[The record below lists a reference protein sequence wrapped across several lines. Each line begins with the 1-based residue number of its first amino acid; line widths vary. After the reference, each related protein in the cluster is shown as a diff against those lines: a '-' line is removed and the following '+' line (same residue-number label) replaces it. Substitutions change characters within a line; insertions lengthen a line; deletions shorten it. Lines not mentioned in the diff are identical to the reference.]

1 MFVVMQWDSAVTNYK
16 SSQRDRIIDTLA
28 ELIFEDGLV
37 GLSMAKLARSSGLS
51 RQTLYNYFPDIET
64 ALISYVNTK
73 SIYLDTQIRE
83 LLSIIDDP
91 TEKLDAVV
99 GGLVMTLPNQAPF
112 SVLELSVG
120 QQLINDIGFPVK
132 MISSFLFEV
141 LLEGVQKGVFRE
153 EVLEENFSIALV
165 RMLFSFQPIVVDGR
179 VDAMVFAGMT
189 VDLVRRTVIA

>member
-1 MFVVMQWDSAVTNYK
+1 
-16 SSQRDRIIDTLA
+16 
-28 ELIFEDGLV
+28 
-37 GLSMAKLARSSGLS
+37 
-51 RQTLYNYFPDIET
+51 
-64 ALISYVNTK
+64 
-73 SIYLDTQIRE
+73 
-83 LLSIIDDP
+83 
-91 TEKLDAVV
+91 
-99 GGLVMTLPNQAPF
+99 MTLPNQAPF

-132 MISSFLFEV
+132 MISSLLFEV

-165 RMLFSFQPIVVDGR
+165 RMSFSFQPIVVDGR